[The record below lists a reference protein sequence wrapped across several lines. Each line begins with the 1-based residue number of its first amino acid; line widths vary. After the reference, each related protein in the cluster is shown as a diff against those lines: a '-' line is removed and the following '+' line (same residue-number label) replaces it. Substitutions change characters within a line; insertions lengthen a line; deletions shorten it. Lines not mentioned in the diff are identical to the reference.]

1 MHLPRLHA
9 RQALIVLQAEGRFVP
24 LREPR
29 PVQVQHV
36 ERGEHLHRVVMPVV
50 NNHGINDRRKE
61 RGWRIRGWV
70 IKIKNSG
77 RRFTGITLM
86 IVSWGENSFFVYF
99 LRLEKFWKIF
109 DSEKFIFINFLIPI
123 GFLMICVLQ
132 IFFLSNSNFPLRIL
146 IG

>member
-50 NNHGINDRRKE
+50 NNHGINDRGKE

-70 IKIKNSG
+70 IKIKNFG
-77 RRFTGITLM
+77 RRRFTGITLM
-86 IVSWGENSFFVYF
+86 IVF
-99 LRLEKFWKIF
+99 
-109 DSEKFIFINFLIPI
+109 
-123 GFLMICVLQ
+123 
-132 IFFLSNSNFPLRIL
+132 
-146 IG
+146 

>member
-50 NNHGINDRRKE
+50 NNHGINDRGKE

-77 RRFTGITLM
+77 RRKFIGITLM
-86 IVSWGENSFFVYF
+86 IVF
-99 LRLEKFWKIF
+99 
-109 DSEKFIFINFLIPI
+109 
-123 GFLMICVLQ
+123 
-132 IFFLSNSNFPLRIL
+132 
-146 IG
+146 